1 MQIKV
6 DTMEQNIQ
14 AIFLDLGNTLR
25 ILLKDQ
31 EHMARA
37 AGDYAPAWDG

>member
-1 MQIKV
+1 MAADIK
-6 DTMEQNIQ
+6 
-14 AIFLDLGNTLR
+14 AIFIDLGNTLR

-37 AGDYAPAWDG
+37 RQEIVRLLGRRKTR